1 MTSALRIAVDG
12 EVTEVDL
19 PDDRAAQRRLL
30 NQLVGGVTEAA
41 YFHRS
46 TVLHLHGEGAIL
58 RLPPN
63 ITSWTLACVWRRMN
77 LGFDYVLH
85 GPVVVTGA
93 YGENGE
99 LGPLPDEFA
108 AQVRTAAATV
118 REAIES
124 WRTRSPVST
133 EAALAEVL
141 AYVQRDLT
149 SA

>member
-19 PDDRAAQRRLL
+19 PDEPDAQRSLL
-30 NQLVGGVTEAA
+30 NELVGGDAEAA
-41 YFHRS
+41 YYHRS
-46 TVLHLHGEGAIL
+46 TVLHLHSQGA
-58 RLPPN
+58 RLHFPPN
-63 ITSWTLACVWRRMN
+63 ITSWALACVWRHMN

-85 GPVVVTGA
+85 GPVIVTGA
-93 YGENGE
+93 YGDDGG
-99 LGPLPDEFA
+99 LGPLPDEFV

-124 WRTRSPVST
+124 WRERSPVST